1 MVVKDPDDGL
11 NSQRRSRAG
20 YDEDPA
26 SPRPAAR
33 TGRVREKIM
42 GRQDETVSAQAI
54 IIMGVSGSG
63 KSTLA
68 TLLGKRLDC
77 PFFEGDSFHS
87 DANVAK
93 MRGGEPLTDAD
104 RWPWLDLLGQA
115 IGDAVRREGV
125 AVAACSALKRIYR
138 DRLRA
143 AIEAPTRFILLEAG
157 REELVRRVSNRPGHY
172 MPPSLID
179 SQLAILERPG
189 ADETA
194 LALESMLTPEQE
206 AARALQ
212 WLSSNGAGAKRP
224 ARAG

>member
-1 MVVKDPDDGL
+1 
-11 NSQRRSRAG
+11 
-20 YDEDPA
+20 
-26 SPRPAAR
+26 
-33 TGRVREKIM
+33 M
-42 GRQDETVSAQAI
+42 GRQDETGSAQAI

-68 TLLGKRLDC
+68 SLLGQRLDC

-104 RWPWLDLLGQA
+104 RWPWLDQLGQA

-125 AVAACSALKRIYR
+125 AVAACSALKHAYR

-143 AIEAPTRFILLEAG
+143 AIGAPTRFILLEAG
-157 REELVRRVSNRPGHY
+157 REELVRRVNNRPGHY

-179 SQLAILERPG
+179 SQLSILERPG
-189 ADETA
+189 AGEEA
-194 LALESMLTPEQE
+194 LALGSMLTPEQE
-206 AARALQ
+206 ADRVLD
-212 WLSSNGAGAKRP
+212 WLAAVVPEAKRP
-224 ARAG
+224 VRAV